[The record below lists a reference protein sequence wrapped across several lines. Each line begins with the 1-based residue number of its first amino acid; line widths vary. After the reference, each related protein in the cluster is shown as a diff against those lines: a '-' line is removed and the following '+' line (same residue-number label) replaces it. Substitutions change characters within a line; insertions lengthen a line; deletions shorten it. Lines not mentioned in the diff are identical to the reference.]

1 MSEGDNILA
10 VDFDGTIIV
19 EGSGLSRER
28 LSKPAVAG
36 AVDAIRRLNA
46 EGWRIV
52 VFSCRARDE
61 QGRAQITNWLTRY
74 GLVVLVEDITAQ
86 KPWAKHYIDDRAIAF
101 DNWASV
107 LERLTDGIEGQA
119 TDGNI

>member
-10 VDFDGTIIV
+10 IDFDGTIIV
-19 EGSGLSRER
+19 QGSGLSRER

-36 AVDAIRRLNA
+36 AVDAIQRLHA

-61 QGRAQITNWLTRY
+61 QGRAQIINWLTRY
-74 GLVVLVEDITAQ
+74 GLADLVEDIDNFAAEAPNKRSTARSSISSPNGVDV
-86 KPWAKHYIDDRAIAF
+86 PWEF
-101 DNWASV
+101 
-107 LERLTDGIEGQA
+107 T
-119 TDGNI
+119 